1 MREEKLQTSLGA
13 AIRKR
18 RTSLRISQ
26 EAFAD
31 LIGMHRAYYS
41 AIERGE
47 RNLTLGT
54 LQRVAKGLGV
64 RMADLMRD
72 GNI

>member
-1 MREEKLQTSLGA
+1 MREEKLLTSLAA

-18 RTSLRISQ
+18 RMALKVSQ

-54 LQRVAKGLGV
+54 LHRVTKGLGV
-64 RMADLMRD
+64 RMADLLREC
-72 GNI
+72 NF

>member
-1 MREEKLQTSLGA
+1 MREEKLLITLGA

-18 RTSLRISQ
+18 RTALNVSQ

-31 LIGMHRAYYS
+31 LIAMHRAYYS

-54 LQRVAKGLGV
+54 LHRVAKGLGV
-64 RMADLMRD
+64 RMADLLREC
-72 GNI
+72 NV